1 MDKIN
6 FQDYPSTDTPI
17 NSTNLNTLQNNVESE
32 INKISSYSTTE
43 TIVGKWIN
51 NKSIYRKV
59 ITGNSISS
67 DVNTGIT
74 GYEDIIDMKV
84 FLKQSNATSWR
95 PLPWLFV
102 LNDAIGSAIWA
113 GGFYFMDGIL
123 KFQVGS
129 NLKNISKFIA
139 IIEYTKT
146 N

>member
-1 MDKIN
+1 MEKIN

-17 NSTNLNTLQNNVESE
+17 NSTNLNTLQNNVENE

-102 LNDAIGSAIWA
+102 FFFFIGSAIWA
-113 GGFYFMDGIL
+113 CGFYFMDGIL